1 MANLNE
7 LQASKLEKIQSNI
20 DEEQKETEKKRS
32 AKKSVKVKTSSD
44 VKHRPENNKSE
55 KVEKL
60 ETSRAGSENKGPAED
75 ITK

>member
-7 LQASKLEKIQSNI
+7 LQARKLEKIQSNI
-20 DEEQKETEKKRS
+20 DEEQKETEKKKS

-44 VKHRPENNKSE
+44 VKNRPENNKSE

-60 ETSRAGSENKGPAED
+60 EKSRAGSENKGPAEE
-75 ITK
+75 IAK